1 MKTDFLIIGSG
12 IAGLRAA
19 IELSKHGK
27 VLIVTKDKSYE
38 SSSSYAQGGIAVV
51 IADDDSTRHHIE
63 DTLNAG
69 AGLCNKKGVEVLVKD
84 GPSQVQQLITW
95 GVRFD
100 KDNGDFLVGLE
111 GAHSRRRI
119 LHFKDSTGSEIVR
132 ILRKKAL
139 ESRNIKK
146 LSKQFVIDLIIREN
160 ICTGAIMLDEES
172 GKVYRI
178 SAKATI
184 ITTGGAGQLYLRT
197 TNPSGATG
205 DGIAAAYRAGAVL
218 SDMEFVQFHPTTFAL
233 PGVPSF
239 LITEALRGE
248 GAILRNSEKKR
259 FMQNYHSLAEL
270 APRDELS
277 RAIIKEIEKSGTDH
291 VLLDATHINPSLL
304 KERFPATYNSCLRHN
319 VDITKEMIPVSPA
332 AHFMIGGI
340 TTDTSGR
347 TTVQGLFAAGEVACT
362 GVHGANRLA
371 SNSLLEGLVFGARTG
386 IATAEYAGY
395 VNIIDIPLHKA
406 ELRGIKVNNK
416 SEHVS
421 HSTSHSASKIN
432 SIRENLKRVMW
443 NNAGIIRTGAS
454 LEEAGKIIDMLTQE
468 ISNHGLTRKELE
480 LANMLH
486 AGGLIVSSAI
496 KRQESVGAH
505 YREDFP
511 EWSGKNRHIKIQKT

>member
-19 IELSKHGK
+19 IELSNHGN
-27 VLIVTKDKSYE
+27 VLIVTKDKSFE

-51 IADDDSTRHHIE
+51 ITDDDSTQHHVK

-69 AGLCNKKGVEVLVKD
+69 AGLCKKKAVAVLVKD
-84 GPSQVQQLITW
+84 GPSQVQKIIDW

-100 KDNGDFLVGLE
+100 RDGDEFLVGLE

-139 ESRNIKK
+139 ENRNIKK
-146 LSKQFVIDLIIREN
+146 LHKQFVIDLKIEGG
-160 ICTGAIMLDEES
+160 ICTGATMLDEDS
-172 GKVYRI
+172 GRFYQI
-178 SAKATI
+178 SARATI
-184 ITTGGAGQLYLRT
+184 LTTGGAGQLYHRT

-205 DGIAAAYRAGAVL
+205 DGIAVAYRAGAVL

-233 PGVPSF
+233 PGAPSF

-248 GAILRNSEKKR
+248 GAVLRDMRGKR
-259 FMQNYHSLAEL
+259 FMSRYHPLAEL

-277 RAIIKEIEKSGTDH
+277 RAIIREINKRGAGY
-291 VLLDATHINPSLL
+291 VFLDATHMNPLQL
-304 KERFPATYNSCLRHN
+304 RERFPATCNSCMRYN
-319 VDITKEMIPVSPA
+319 IDITKDMIPVSPA

-340 TTDTSGR
+340 ESDTNGR
-347 TTVQGLFAAGEVACT
+347 TSISGLYVAGEVACT

-386 IATAEYAGY
+386 IAAAEYAGSTNFTGVSFHKGGVKGY
-395 VNIIDIPLHKA
+395 KGSRKNECLPL
-406 ELRGIKVNNK
+406 
-416 SEHVS
+416 
-421 HSTSHSASKIN
+421 STARLH
-432 SIRENLKRVMW
+432 SIREQLQMIMW

-454 LEEAGKIIDMLTQE
+454 LEDARKSLEALSGETGH
-468 ISNHGLTRKELE
+468 HGITRRELE
-480 LANMLH
+480 LANMLDTSR
-486 AGGLIVSSAI
+486 LIVSSAI
-496 KRQESVGAH
+496 KRHESVGAH

-511 EWSGKNRHIKIQKT
+511 EWSGKKRHIRIRRN

>member
-1 MKTDFLIIGSG
+1 MKTDFLIIGCG

-19 IELSKHGK
+19 IELSNHGK
-27 VLIVTKDKSYE
+27 VLIVTKDKAFE

-51 IADDDSTRHHIE
+51 IADDDSTQHHVD

-69 AGLCNKKGVEVLVKD
+69 AGLCNKKAVAVLVRD
-84 GPSQVQQLITW
+84 GQSQVQQLIDW

-100 KDNGDFLVGLE
+100 RDGTEYSVGLE

-139 ESRNIKK
+139 ENRNVKK
-146 LSKQFVIDLIIREN
+146 LHKQFAIDLTIQGGV
-160 ICTGAIMLDEES
+160 CTGATMLDEES
-172 GKVYRI
+172 GRVYRI

-205 DGIAAAYRAGAVL
+205 DGIAVANRAGAVL

-233 PGVPSF
+233 PGAPSF

-248 GAILRNSEKKR
+248 GAVLRDLNKKR
-259 FMQNYHSLAEL
+259 FMHKYHPLAEL

-277 RAIIKEIEKSGTDH
+277 RAIIREVSKRGAGY
-291 VLLDATHINPSLL
+291 VLLDATHMKPLL
-304 KERFPATYNSCLRHN
+304 LRERFPATYNSCMQYN
-319 VDITKEMIPVSPA
+319 IDITKDMIPVSPA

-340 TTDTSGR
+340 ETDTSGR
-347 TTVQGLFAAGEVACT
+347 TSIDGLYAAGEVACT

-386 IATAEYAGY
+386 IAAAEYAGSA
-395 VNIIDIPLHKA
+395 DIADISSHKG
-406 ELRGIKVNNK
+406 GIKAIKISRKNKHMPLGTAGLNN
-416 SEHVS
+416 
-421 HSTSHSASKIN
+421 
-432 SIRENLKRVMW
+432 IRERLQMVMW
-443 NNAGIIRTGAS
+443 NNAGIIRSGTS
-454 LEEAGKIIDMLTQE
+454 LEDARKTLEGLSRE
-468 ISNHGLTRKELE
+468 LSNHGLTRRELE
-480 LANMLH
+480 LVNMLH
-486 AGGLIVSSAI
+486 TSSLIVSSAI

-511 EWSGKNRHIKIQKT
+511 EWSGKKRHIKIQKRPSC

>member
-19 IELSKHGK
+19 IELSSRGR
-27 VLIVTKDKSYE
+27 VLIVTKDKSFE

-51 IADDDSTRHHIE
+51 IADDDSVKDHVQ
-63 DTLNAG
+63 DTLKAG
-69 AGLCNKKGVEVLVKD
+69 AGLCKRKAVSVLVKD
-84 GPSQVQQLITW
+84 GPSQVQKIIEW

-100 KDNGDFLVGLE
+100 RNGGGFLVGLE

-146 LSKQFVIDLIIREN
+146 LNKQFVIDLTINEGV
-160 ICTGAIMLDEES
+160 CTGAIMLDEEANRI
-172 GKVYRI
+172 YRI

-184 ITTGGAGQLYLRT
+184 ITTGGAGQLYHRT

-205 DGIAAAYRAGAVL
+205 DGIAVACRAGAVL
-218 SDMEFVQFHPTTFAL
+218 ADMEFVQFHPTTFSL
-233 PGVPSF
+233 PGAPSF

-248 GAILRNSEKKR
+248 GAVLRDLNGKR
-259 FMQNYHSLAEL
+259 FMQRHHPLAEL

-277 RAIIKEIEKSGTDH
+277 RAIIREMNRRGSGY
-291 VLLDATHINPSLL
+291 VFLDATRMEPLL
-304 KERFPATYNSCLRHN
+304 LRERFPATYNSCMHYDI
-319 VDITKEMIPVSPA
+319 DITRDMIPVSPA

-340 TTDTSGR
+340 ESDTDGHTSIR
-347 TTVQGLFAAGEVACT
+347 GLFAAGEVACT

-386 IATAEYAGY
+386 IAAAEYACSGDGK
-395 VNIIDIPLHKA
+395 VIPFHD
-406 ELRGIKVNNK
+406 
-416 SEHVS
+416 SEKKRFNFS
-421 HSTSHSASKIN
+421 SMRSSASLSASMIS
-432 SIRENLKRVMW
+432 SIRENLRMVMW
-443 NNAGIIRTGAS
+443 NNAGIIRTGRS
-454 LEEAGKIIDMLTQE
+454 LEHARENLEALSRE
-468 ISNHGLTRKELE
+468 IVNHGATRRELE
-480 LANMLH
+480 LANMLDT
-486 AGGLIVSSAI
+486 GRLIVSSAI
-496 KRQESVGAH
+496 ERKESAGAH

-511 EWSGKNRHIKIQKT
+511 EWSGRKRHITIRK

>member
-1 MKTDFLIIGSG
+1 MKTDFLIIGCG

-19 IELSKHGK
+19 IELSNHGK
-27 VLIVTKDKSYE
+27 VLIVTKDKAFE

-51 IADDDSTRHHIE
+51 IADDDSTQYHLE

-69 AGLCNKKGVEVLVKD
+69 AGLCRKKAVSILVKD
-84 GPSQVQQLITW
+84 GPSQVKQIIDW

-100 KDNGDFLVGLE
+100 RDGGEFLMGLE

-160 ICTGAIMLDEES
+160 ICIGAIMLDEES

-178 SAKATI
+178 SAKAVI

-233 PGVPSF
+233 PGAPSF

-248 GAILRNSEKKR
+248 GAVLRDLNKKR
-259 FMQNYHSLAEL
+259 FMHKYHPLAEL

-277 RAIIKEIEKSGTDH
+277 RAIIREISKQGMGY
-291 VLLDATHINPSLL
+291 VLLDATHMNPLL
-304 KERFPATYNSCLRHN
+304 LRERFPATYNSCMQYN
-319 VDITKEMIPVSPA
+319 IEITKDMIPVRPA

-340 TTDTSGR
+340 EADTSGR
-347 TTVQGLFAAGEVACT
+347 TSIDGVFAAGGVA
-362 GVHGANRLA
+362 
-371 SNSLLEGLVFGARTG
+371 
-386 IATAEYAGY
+386 
-395 VNIIDIPLHKA
+395 
-406 ELRGIKVNNK
+406 
-416 SEHVS
+416 
-421 HSTSHSASKIN
+421 
-432 SIRENLKRVMW
+432 W
-443 NNAGIIRTGAS
+443 
-454 LEEAGKIIDMLTQE
+454 
-468 ISNHGLTRKELE
+468 
-480 LANMLH
+480 
-486 AGGLIVSSAI
+486 
-496 KRQESVGAH
+496 
-505 YREDFP
+505 
-511 EWSGKNRHIKIQKT
+511 

>member
-19 IELSKHGK
+19 IELSSHGK
-27 VLIVTKDKSYE
+27 VLIVTKDKSFE

-51 IADDDSTRHHIE
+51 ISDDDSTRYHIE

-69 AGLCNKKGVEVLVKD
+69 AGLCNKKAVKVLVKD

-100 KDNGDFLVGLE
+100 RDNGDFLVGLE

-139 ESRNIKK
+139 ENRNIKK
-146 LSKQFVIDLIIREN
+146 LSRQFVVDLIIRKN
-160 ICTGAIMLDEES
+160 ICAGAIVLDEDS
-172 GKVYRI
+172 GKIYRI

-184 ITTGGAGQLYLRT
+184 ITTGGAGQLYHRT

-218 SDMEFVQFHPTTFAL
+218 SDIEFVQFHPTTFAL
-233 PGVPSF
+233 PGAPSF

-248 GAILRNSEKKR
+248 GAILRNSGKKR
-259 FMQNYHSLAEL
+259 FMPNYHPLAEL
-270 APRDELS
+270 APRDKVS
-277 RAIIKEIEKSGTDH
+277 RAIIAEIKKSGTDH
-291 VLLDATHINPSLL
+291 VYLDATHINPSVL
-304 KERFPATYNSCLRHN
+304 KERFPATYNSCLRHDF
-319 VDITKEMIPVSPA
+319 DITKDMIPVSPA

-340 TTDTSGR
+340 KTDTSGR
-347 TTVQGLFAAGEVACT
+347 TTVDGLFAAGETACT

-386 IATAEYAGY
+386 IAAAEYAGSA
-395 VNIIDIPLHKA
+395 NTADIPLNKA
-406 ELRGIKVNNK
+406 ELQGIKVSNK
-416 SEHVS
+416 SGHIS
-421 HSTSHSASKIN
+421 LNTSKIN
-432 SIRENLKRVMW
+432 NIRENLKRVMW
-443 NNAGIIRTGAS
+443 NNTGIIRSGAS
-454 LEEAGKIIDMLTQE
+454 LEEAGKNIDMMIQD
-468 ISNHGLTRKELE
+468 IGNHGLTRKELE
-480 LANMLH
+480 LVNMLQT
-486 AGGLIVSSAI
+486 GRLIVSSAI

-511 EWSGKNRHIKIQKT
+511 EWSGKRRHIKNQISKIKN